1 MALQPLQR
9 GLHVTIFCIRNR
21 SLARVLLFLPS
32 LGSTLVAL
40 QLLREAGLQD
50 PPGRLSN

>member
-9 GLHVTIFCIRNR
+9 GLIVTIFCIRNR
-21 SLARVLLFLPS
+21 ALARVLLFSVS
-32 LGSTLVAL
+32 LGSTLKAL

-50 PPGRLSN
+50 PPGRSSN